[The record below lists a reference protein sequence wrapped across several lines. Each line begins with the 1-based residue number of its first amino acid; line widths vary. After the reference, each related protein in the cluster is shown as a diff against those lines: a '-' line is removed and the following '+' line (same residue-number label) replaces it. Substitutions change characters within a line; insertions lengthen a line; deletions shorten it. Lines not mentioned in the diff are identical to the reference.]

1 MAEETDKSNSTGETS
16 SAPNVGAAGSSD
28 MIDLE
33 GLVRNIDLTPTDSIA
48 VAKLNVAGT
57 QGAEVTSGDV
67 ALSEEQPP
75 AAERNSSEAQAA
87 QLIDSTEPVQAEVPL
102 HAEALDPAKL
112 DEILNIEDP
121 EMAAQVEAIRAAGFE
136 KGESDSTIEEDEDS
150 GVPIHQITKL
160 SLREKFHFKLLKVG
174 AGVRSF
180 RTLAIRSVKDSKG
193 LLRELL
199 GKAKTSF
206 VLWLQKLRTKTSGGI
221 DWLKSRSLAQK
232 MSLLVAIVVLGLL
245 IFVGAKTI
253 QGTLLPTVER
263 AWIANFTE
271 FADGKFTY
279 ESNGSFED
287 FNDPL
292 LHPEFVI
299 LVERIV
305 VNLSRTPQAPES
317 ANPMAAFELYL
328 QTDNQ
333 DAAVEIKDRSVEIR
347 DAVARSVER
356 MTYPDLADEDGKAKL
371 KLLIRKDLN
380 EIITR
385 GKVRRVFFK
394 TIVLNPES

>member
-1 MAEETDKSNSTGETS
+1 MSMAEETDKSNIAAENTS
-16 SAPNVGAAGSSD
+16 DANTSAGDGD
-28 MIDLE
+28 EMIDLE
-33 GLVRNIDLTPTDSIA
+33 GLVKNIDLTPTDAIA
-48 VAKLNVAGT
+48 GKRDLAAG
-57 QGAEVTSGDV
+57 AS
-67 ALSEEQPP
+67 
-75 AAERNSSEAQAA
+75 AAGSDSEAPESDTTAA
-87 QLIDSTEPVQAEVPL
+87 AVELASASPGPVEQPL
-102 HAEALDPAKL
+102 HAEALDPAQI

-121 EMAAQVEAIRAAGFE
+121 EMAAQVEAIRAAGFK
-136 KGESDSTIEEDEDS
+136 KGETDAAIEDDEEAGEVLRPIGKSTIRAK
-150 GVPIHQITKL
+150 IY
-160 SLREKFHFKLLKVG
+160 FNLLKI
-174 AGVRSF
+174 GVFARSLK
-180 RTLAIRSVKDSKG
+180 TLAIRSVKDSKG
-193 LLRELL
+193 LLHELL
-199 GKAKTSF
+199 KHGKLSAIST
-206 VLWLQKLRTKTSGGI
+206 LQNLRSRI
-221 DWLKSRSLAQK
+221 AVSVAWLKSRSVTQKLSLFASFAALA
-232 MSLLVAIVVLGLL
+232 LL

-253 QGTLLPTVER
+253 QGTLLPNVER
-263 AWIANFTE
+263 NWVASFADH
-271 FADGKFTY
+271 ADGKFTY
-279 ESNGSFED
+279 EESGSFED

-305 VNLSRTPQAPES
+305 VNLHRTPEAPES

-333 DAAVEIKDRSVEIR
+333 DAAIEIKDRSVEIR

-380 EIITR
+380 EFLTR